1 MKALKIENMSW
12 WLSILLILA
21 GTLLFLIVYALMQ
34 GLSSVFSNDIV
45 AVIAGFALGGVTL
58 ALYALYIRLTENGW
72 TSTLSLRQFPL
83 KITTGILT
91 GAVFFVIVTG
101 VMALGGWY
109 RIGSAAF
116 SSAFYTQLSFFFLVA
131 CGEEVIFRGIVFRYI
146 DKRWNTLWALAVS
159 ALLFGVL
166 HIFNEE
172 ATIWS
177 VAAIAIEAGL
187 MLGMAYK
194 VSGTLWLPI
203 GIHWAWNVLEGPVLG
218 FAVSG
223 TNDSSIIKP
232 VITGPE
238 IITGGTFGAEASVF
252 AIIVGVMIT
261 ACMWYLWII
270 KSR

>member
-34 GLSSVFSNDIV
+34 GLSSVFSNNIV

-116 SSAFYTQLSFFFLVA
+116 SSRVEPDL
-131 CGEEVIFRGIVFRYI
+131 
-146 DKRWNTLWALAVS
+146 
-159 ALLFGVL
+159 
-166 HIFNEE
+166 
-172 ATIWS
+172 
-177 VAAIAIEAGL
+177 
-187 MLGMAYK
+187 
-194 VSGTLWLPI
+194 
-203 GIHWAWNVLEGPVLG
+203 
-218 FAVSG
+218 
-223 TNDSSIIKP
+223 
-232 VITGPE
+232 
-238 IITGGTFGAEASVF
+238 
-252 AIIVGVMIT
+252 
-261 ACMWYLWII
+261 
-270 KSR
+270 